1 MKIPNF
7 DDKDLA
13 IVTIGIVAVA
23 GFITGIIIKADPSAL
38 YAFGGMGITGIAALA
53 TGRKKE
59 VLPVAD

>member
-13 IVTIGIVAVA
+13 IVGIVVIAVVGCSA
-23 GFITGIIIKADPSAL
+23 AIIMKADAVVFFPFL
-38 YAFGGMGITGIAALA
+38 GTCITGIAALA

-59 VLPVAD
+59 EIKS